1 MPPPHTLSTLRTPAD
16 SNVKTPYP
24 CPAHDLFLILRLDA
38 LYGQGTGAPRTLSRN
53 RHQNLLIH
61 TFRDGPTMMRSI
73 AGTWLA
79 AWGFRMTLAL
89 ASRKRSR
96 LTPGRAL
103 RGLQLLSQALN
114 LFPQPRIF
122 AL

>member
-1 MPPPHTLSTLRTPAD
+1 
-16 SNVKTPYP
+16 
-24 CPAHDLFLILRLDA
+24 
-38 LYGQGTGAPRTLSRN
+38 
-53 RHQNLLIH
+53 
-61 TFRDGPTMMRSI
+61 MRSI
-73 AGTWLA
+73 AGARFA

-103 RGLQLLSQALN
+103 RGLQFFLQALD

-122 AL
+122 PLYTLLVLQRLIPLLTGSA